1 MKIPPPSKKA
11 RFKIRYVS
19 FPQGASAA
27 VLGHGEYSDVS
38 DIAFTEITDDA
49 TRRMK
54 FLLLWIYMPVIIY
67 CIHFLY
73 FFLCIYLYFSRCSFF
88 SFLMLIFNSSS
99 SSNTSIYV
107 FDILNMYF
115 FGKIIKNNIQKF
127 LLSCFT

>member
-11 RFKIRYVS
+11 RCKIRYVS

-73 FFLCIYLYFSRCSFF
+73 FFCAYIFIFLDVPFF
-88 SFLMLIFNSSS
+88 LF
-99 SSNTSIYV
+99 V
-107 FDILNMYF
+107 
-115 FGKIIKNNIQKF
+115 
-127 LLSCFT
+127 C